1 MRSDSNVLQHFFL
14 RHLQHDRA
22 IPKARWGECAGKL
35 ALPFALTGATWTPV
49 SSEGPA
55 GVQPTAVS
63 GSFLAIFVCWRA
75 KRGTSPATGPDFWEA
90 TRKPEPRA
98 PRANTNE
105 CWPFRP
111 GHPWWPLDPVWSPAR
126 HPESGSH
133 RHPPDRG
140 TLPTMTLSF
149 APERDRDVAAVAPP
163 ALREEREGARART
176 RSRRSPPAWP
186 SSAGPCPASS
196 ARTAN

>member
-1 MRSDSNVLQHFFL
+1 
-14 RHLQHDRA
+14 

-49 SSEGPA
+49 YSEGPA

-105 CWPFRP
+105 RWPFDRTPQVAAGPRLESSPASGVRKPPASTRPRNLAHHDAELRP
-111 GHPWWPLDPVWSPAR
+111 G
-126 HPESGSH
+126 
-133 RHPPDRG
+133 
-140 TLPTMTLSF
+140 
-149 APERDRDVAAVAPP
+149 RDRDVAAVAPP
-163 ALREEREGARART
+163 ALREECKGAWRGPGCED
-176 RSRRSPPAWP
+176 RRQ
-186 SSAGPCPASS
+186 
-196 ARTAN
+196 